1 MGAGQRQNPRRHFH
15 REISLGRRTGT
26 QHLGLSSAISIR
38 NNWDVIL
45 KGTGFSYVFVER
57 LADLQRIRPGDFV
70 ILTLNKVSQYKKQ
83 IGRYIKQLGYKIQ
96 FIFDESDN
104 ISNSSSKQTLSVLSC
119 FRRCKYKL
127 LTTGTSTRNNIS
139 EFAPQLELLYNNS
152 INMISW
158 CRTLYSYDK
167 RSADME
173 HKENPYYA
181 MPIPVIKRATAC
193 SQTPIC
199 RRKSPSLAWDSEIRT
214 STTPTIGSTVG
225 KDGHHPHL

>member
-1 MGAGQRQNPRRHFH
+1 MKPTYSDAGKLAWYWDAQNHAYIHLNPLQSHDVNLTLQKRYAFLQWEQGSGKTPAAIFTGKHRVEMGAVHS
-15 REISLGRRTGT
+15 IWVI
-26 QHLGLSSAISIR
+26 SSAISIR

-45 KGTGFSYVFVER
+45 KGAGFSYVFVER

-70 ILTLNKVSQYKKQ
+70 ILTLNKVSQYKKR

-104 ISNSSSKQTLSVLSC
+104 ISNPSSKQTLSVLSC

-167 RSADME
+167 RSEYME
-173 HKENPYYA
+173 HKENP
-181 MPIPVIKRATAC
+181 
-193 SQTPIC
+193 
-199 RRKSPSLAWDSEIRT
+199 
-214 STTPTIGSTVG
+214 
-225 KDGHHPHL
+225 

>member
-1 MGAGQRQNPRRHFH
+1 MKGA
-15 REISLGRRTGT
+15 
-26 QHLGLSSAISIR
+26 
-38 NNWDVIL
+38 
-45 KGTGFSYVFVER
+45 GFSYVFVER

-104 ISNSSSKQTLSVLSC
+104 ISNPSSKQALSVLSC

-158 CRTLYSYDK
+158 CPDALQLR
-167 RSADME
+167 
-173 HKENPYYA
+173 
-181 MPIPVIKRATAC
+181 
-193 SQTPIC
+193 
-199 RRKSPSLAWDSEIRT
+199 
-214 STTPTIGSTVG
+214 
-225 KDGHHPHL
+225 